1 VSEWLVCNIKWAV
14 LMLCSLQGYL
24 NHVGTVRMLGKSM
37 SEW

>member
-14 LMLCSLQGYL
+14 LMLYSLQGQL
-24 NHVGTVRMLGKSM
+24 NHVGTVRMFGTSM